1 MTDSKLPDDVAP
13 ISDEPPW
20 DDDRAQAGNRSE
32 ADGSADGENPGSP
45 DDDAVEQ

>member
-32 ADGSADGENPGSP
+32 ADDSADDENAGSP